1 MTKVKVKYPVGIQ
14 SFREIRERGM
24 VYVDKTDLIYELVDT
39 SKYVFLSRPRRFGKS
54 LLTSTLH
61 CYFEGRK
68 ELFEGLAMEQLEA
81 DWIQYPVLHFDLGQ
95 VKEFT
100 IERLRNSLHKML
112 DRYDGSYGVT
122 TSGTP
127 GGRLNE
133 LIYELYQKTGRQV
146 VLLID
151 EYDAPIMDVLHK
163 PDMLRDV
170 RNVMREFYASLKANE
185 RYLKFVFITGV
196 STFSQMGIF
205 SELNNL
211 DVITNSNDYAAICG
225 ITEQELRD
233 NFSQGIEKMAQA
245 RQWTT
250 EETLAQ
256 LKDKYD
262 GYHFTKSML
271 DIYNPFSLIKALKE
285 SDLGNYWFD
294 TGTSAS
300 LVSALRRYVGDFKLD
315 LADIDSGRW
324 FSESEFLNSL
334 EDRANIIPLLY
345 QTGYLTIK
353 ACNASKTKY
362 VLGMPNSEVR
372 TGLLRNLA
380 PLYTQANPDKMF
392 NSAIDASEA
401 LLEGDIDH
409 AMEIL
414 RSVLKSIP
422 YRNNEEKV
430 YGDVLDTERH
440 FHDLFHVFF
449 KMLCEQVNSEVRNS
463 TGATDVVITTP
474 KYVYVVEIKIDAK
487 VEVALSQID
496 EKGYAVPYMAGEQAV
511 YKVGV
516 VFSTKEKTLSEWK
529 VVELKGE
536 TATSKPTTR

>member
-1 MTKVKVKYPVGIQ
+1 VKTTGNP
-14 SFREIRERGM
+14 
-24 VYVDKTDLIYELVDT
+24 
-39 SKYVFLSRPRRFGKS
+39 
-54 LLTSTLH
+54 
-61 CYFEGRK
+61 
-68 ELFEGLAMEQLEA
+68 
-81 DWIQYPVLHFDLGQ
+81 
-95 VKEFT
+95 
-100 IERLRNSLHKML
+100 
-112 DRYDGSYGVT
+112 GS
-122 TSGTP
+122 
-127 GGRLNE
+127 RLNE
-133 LIYELYQKTGRQV
+133 LIRSIYGKTGRPV
-146 VLLID
+146 ALLID
-151 EYDAPIMDVLHK
+151 EYDAPIMNVLHDK
-163 PDMLRDV
+163 ETLQEV
-170 RNVMREFYASLKANE
+170 RNVMRNFYTSLKANE

-211 DVITNSNDYAAICG
+211 TKITNNNDYAAICG
-225 ITEQELRD
+225 ITEQELVD
-233 NFSQGIEKMAQA
+233 NFKVGIEQLA
-245 RQWTT
+245 
-250 EETLAQ
+250 EEEGCSYDETLAK

-262 GYHFTKSML
+262 GYHFTKKML
-271 DIYNPFSLIKALKE
+271 DIYNPYSLLNAFFSK
-285 SDLGNYWFD
+285 SFGDYWFD
-294 TGTSAS
+294 SGTSAS
-300 LVSALRRYVGDFKLD
+300 LVNALQRYVGDFKLD

-474 KYVYVVEIKIDAK
+474 RYVYVVEIKIDAK
-487 VEVALSQID
+487 VEVALEQID

-529 VVELKGE
+529 VVELKGK
-536 TATSKPTTR
+536 TSTSEPTTR

>member
-1 MTKVKVKYPVGIQ
+1 METAFIKYPVGLQ
-14 SFREIRERGM
+14 DFKGIREGGFL
-24 VYVDKTDLIYELVDT
+24 YVDKTALIYRLVKT

-61 CYFEGRK
+61 YYFEGRK
-68 ELFEGLAMEQLEA
+68 ELFEGLAMERLET

-100 IERLRNSLHKML
+100 IERLQEALNDML
-112 DRYDGSYGVT
+112 DANEKPFGVT

-127 GGRLNE
+127 GRRLKM
-133 LIYELYQKTGRQV
+133 LTSELYQKTGRQV

-163 PDMLRDV
+163 PDMLREV

-211 DVITNSNDYAAICG
+211 KKITNNDVYAAICG

-233 NFSQGIEKMAQA
+233 NFAQGIDELASKYGCLK
-245 RQWTT
+245 
-250 EETLAQ
+250 EEMLAA

-262 GYHFTKSML
+262 GYHFSNAMV
-271 DIYNPFSLIKALKE
+271 DIYNPFSLLNAFDE
-285 SDLGNYWFD
+285 GRFGDYWFD
-294 TGTSAS
+294 SGTSVS
-300 LVSALRRYVGDFKLD
+300 LVNALQRYVGNFTLELD
-315 LADIDSGRW
+315 KIDAGEWMSLSR
-324 FSESEFLNSL
+324 FVCSL
-334 EDRANIIPLLY
+334 EDRARIIPLLY

-353 ACNASKTKY
+353 DY
-362 VLGMPNSEVR
+362 DLREDQYLLGMPNAEVRVGLLKNLLPLFSEVDSDDMESFAGR
-372 TGLLRNLA
+372 ASRALRDGN
-380 PLYTQANPDKMF
+380 
-392 NSAIDASEA
+392 IDR
-401 LLEGDIDH
+401 

-422 YRNNEEKV
+422 YGNDEQKI
-430 YGDVLDTERH
+430 YGNIEDTERY
-440 FHDLFHVFF
+440 FHNLYHLFFR
-449 KMLCEQVNSEVRNS
+449 MLSDQVNSEVRNS
-463 TGATDVVITTP
+463 TGSTDVVITTP
-474 KYVYVVEIKIDAK
+474 RFVYVVEIKIDAK
-487 VEVALSQID
+487 VEVALNQID

-516 VFSTKEKTLSEWK
+516 IFSTKEKTLSEWK

-536 TATSKPTTR
+536 TVTSN

>member
-1 MTKVKVKYPVGIQ
+1 
-14 SFREIRERGM
+14 
-24 VYVDKTDLIYELVDT
+24 
-39 SKYVFLSRPRRFGKS
+39 
-54 LLTSTLH
+54 
-61 CYFEGRK
+61 
-68 ELFEGLAMEQLEA
+68 MEQLEK

-100 IERLRNSLHKML
+100 IEELREELHKML
-112 DRYDGSYGVT
+112 NEYDSLYNVKTTGNPGS
-122 TSGTP
+122 
-127 GGRLNE
+127 RLNE
-133 LIYELYQKTGRQV
+133 LIRSIYGKTGRPV
-146 VLLID
+146 ALLID
-151 EYDAPIMDVLHK
+151 EYDAPIMNVLHDK
-163 PDMLRDV
+163 ETLQEV
-170 RNVMREFYASLKANE
+170 RNVMRNFYTSLKANE

-300 LVSALRRYVGDFKLD
+300 LVNALQRYVGDFTLELD
-315 LADIDSGRW
+315 KIDAGEWMSQSR
-324 FSESEFLNSL
+324 FVCSL
-334 EDRANIIPLLY
+334 EDRARIIPLLY

-353 ACNASKTKY
+353 DY
-362 VLGMPNSEVR
+362 DLREDQYLLGMPNAEVRVGLLKNLLPLFSEVDSDDMESFAGR
-372 TGLLRNLA
+372 ASRALRDGN
-380 PLYTQANPDKMF
+380 
-392 NSAIDASEA
+392 IDR
-401 LLEGDIDH
+401 

-422 YRNNEEKV
+422 YGKDEQKI
-430 YGDVLDTERH
+430 YGNIEDTERY
-440 FHDLFHVFF
+440 FHNLYHLFFR
-449 KMLCEQVNSEVRNS
+449 MLSDQVNSEVRNS

-487 VEVALSQID
+487 VEVALEQID
-496 EKGYAVPYMAGEQAV
+496 AKGYAVPYMAGEQAV

-529 VVELKGE
+529 VVELKGK
-536 TATSKPTTR
+536 TSTSKPTAQ